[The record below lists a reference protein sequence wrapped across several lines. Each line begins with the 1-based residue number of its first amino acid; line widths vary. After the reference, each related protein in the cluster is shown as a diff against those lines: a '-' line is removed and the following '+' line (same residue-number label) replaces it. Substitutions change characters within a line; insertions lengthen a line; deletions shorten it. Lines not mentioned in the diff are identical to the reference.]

1 MLTKVWK
8 SCFAS
13 VCSLNFLNERGVL
26 IDTLTGFKVKN
37 SLVTSEQAFYVPK
50 AKKVEIRFVD
60 EDANT
65 VTASMKIDYAEFVN
79 DLKVGFTNNHSDY
92 AVFSID
98 FPDFNDIPGLTLCER
113 RHYPIGQHVAMLGY
127 NNGFQNLSI
136 KQAIVSSAFAN
147 SNGLR
152 YLQIDGLT
160 SFGNSGSPVID
171 PNSMCVIAIVS
182 RRCTPAAKS
191 YQQLQEI
198 ISTNLD
204 ELRKISGNMRFA
216 EVDPVQ
222 VLIANQNQLKLLVNS
237 IYKYVPMGASQAVM
251 LDQIITYFNEKSIE
265 NQYTKINIEKV
276 GVNFLEG

>member
-8 SCFAS
+8 ACYRS
-13 VCSLNFLNERGVL
+13 VCSLNFINERGIV

-65 VTASMKIDYAEFVN
+65 TTASMKIDYSEFVN
-79 DLKVGFTNNHSDY
+79 DLKIGFTNNHSDY
-92 AVFSID
+92 AIFNID

-113 RHYPIGQHVAMLGY
+113 RHYPIGQSVAMLSFNCGCS
-127 NNGFQNLSI
+127 NLSI
-136 KQAIVSSAFAN
+136 KSALVSSAFAN

-152 YLQIDGLT
+152 YVQLDGLT
-160 SFGNSGSPVID
+160 SYGNSGSPVID
-171 PNSMCVIAIVS
+171 TNSMEVIAIVS
-182 RRCTPAAKS
+182 RRNTPAAKS

-198 ISTNLD
+198 IASNLD
-204 ELRKISGNMRFA
+204 ELRKISGTVKMGDI
-216 EVDPVQ
+216 DPVQ

-237 IYKYVPMGASQAVM
+237 IYKYVPMGASQAIM

-265 NQYTKINIEKV
+265 DQVSISSMEKV
-276 GVNFLEG
+276 GVNFNEG